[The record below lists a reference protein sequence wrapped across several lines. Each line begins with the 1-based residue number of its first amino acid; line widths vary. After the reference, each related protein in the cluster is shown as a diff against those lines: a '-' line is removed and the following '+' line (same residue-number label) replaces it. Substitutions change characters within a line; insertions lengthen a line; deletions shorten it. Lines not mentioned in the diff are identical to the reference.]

1 MVGDEF
7 KRLTTAAV
15 CASLVGF
22 AACSGRNG
30 NGSTSDSATGATS
43 SGEVAKSDS
52 AASATAPASGATAAT
67 PGSTATPGTA
77 GGSNLSIT
85 GGDAEIV
92 QVLAVVDRGEIQ
104 DGQLAERQGRSS
116 QVKSYARELVSDH
129 TKSLSQDRQLAKAV
143 NADLSSVMG
152 TGTSGISGKTGRDTT
167 SKAASPT
174 SAAAGTSG
182 TTGGVAAQLM
192 TMHTQMMDQVKQQKG
207 AAFDSAFVNAEV
219 QGHQQ
224 VLDLLQRSQSQAQN
238 PQVQQHLTAAI
249 KDVQDHLQRGQKL
262 QQSLTSGAGMG
273 NDSTMKSKSD
283 TTSKKG

>member
-1 MVGDEF
+1 MVGNEF
-7 KRLTTAAV
+7 RRLTAAAV

-43 SGEVAKSDS
+43 RGEVAKSDS
-52 AASATAPASGATAAT
+52 AASATAPTSSAA
-67 PGSTATPGTA
+67 PSTATPGTP
-77 GGSNLSIT
+77 GGSTLSVT
-85 GGDAEIV
+85 GGDPEIV
-92 QVLAVVDRGEIQ
+92 QVLAVVDRGEVQ
-104 DGQLAERQGRSS
+104 DGQLAERQARSS

-143 NADLSSVMG
+143 NADLSML
-152 TGTSGISGKTGRDTT
+152 SGNNASGMSRTTDTT

-174 SAAAGTSG
+174 SAAASTSG
-182 TTGGVAAQLM
+182 TIGGVAAQLT

-238 PQVQQHLTAAI
+238 PQVQQHVTAAI
-249 KDVQDHLQRGQKL
+249 KDVQSHLERGQKL
-262 QQSLTSGAGMG
+262 QQSLTSAAGMG
-273 NDSTMKSKSD
+273 NDSTSKSKKTGSD
-283 TTSKKG
+283 SATKKG